1 MKDIKKVMIK
11 VMKTQVPKMIKD
23 NDERKMAFCRKMKM
37 PNKGTEQKEGSPY
50 GDIRYSNQEKFKP

>member
-23 NDERKMAFCRKMKM
+23 NDERKMSFCLRMKM
-37 PNKGTEQKEGSPY
+37 PDKGTEPKEGTGF
-50 GDIRYSNQEKFKP
+50 GDLRYAAWEKFFP